1 MLNNRQLVNHKLNIL
16 LELGYTEAKILELII
31 ENYMSGDEA
40 LNAIEFVED
49 ELGITN
55 DEVED

>member
-16 LELGYTEAKILELII
+16 IELGYTEAKILELII
-31 ENYMSGDEA
+31 ENYMSSDEA